1 MPVSLSV
8 GEMQEVAER
17 TNGCIVWGGAIDLS
31 PADDIFVKI
40 EYPLSIDPLL
50 LPSIMS
56 KKKAVGANILV
67 IDIPCGRGTK
77 QSILGR
83 VNTDPQCPIRKSH
96 NHHGGRPDLAQDLDM
111 MLLSRQHSTGLLH
124 SVRLTGTQFTEE
136 CWACNSPLYQ
146 HLSRPG
152 WHELRPSFWAC
163 LNAHHGM
170 HIRIYCRDAHLDQS
184 SGKRAQSDCWIS
196 GSCSAKRDLF
206 L

>member
-77 QSILGR
+77 QSVLGR
-83 VNTDPQCPIRKSH
+83 VNTDPQCPISQE
-96 NHHGGRPDLAQDLDM
+96 P
-111 MLLSRQHSTGLLH
+111 
-124 SVRLTGTQFTEE
+124 E
-136 CWACNSPLYQ
+136 P
-146 HLSRPG
+146 PG
-152 WHELRPSFWAC
+152 WEA
-163 LNAHHGM
+163 
-170 HIRIYCRDAHLDQS
+170 
-184 SGKRAQSDCWIS
+184 
-196 GSCSAKRDLF
+196 
-206 L
+206 